1 MIVNRNFGISL
12 LTFFAST
19 TVYAQNYDGSGMPSF
34 IPHTLEEALATAYLT
49 NPDLQQERASL
60 RAVDEQVSTAHA
72 GWRPT
77 ITTGL
82 TGVVTEGYNLG
93 VSEPALGAAGV
104 HYPKS
109 TTEQKSGGRLGYGAN
124 VNITQPIYQ
133 GGKTTAQTHEAINK
147 VMAERAKLLSTEQ
160 KVFSKVIDAYV
171 AVIQYQQLLQININ
185 NEKILAE
192 QVKATHQRF
201 NLGEVTRTDS
211 AQAEAALAAARA
223 QRQTTEGDL
232 RGAEATYTQVVGIAP
247 APHLKPPQPLILPI
261 KTEQEAIA
269 QAASNNPDVIS
280 ALFTEASQ
288 KDDVNVAISE
298 IMPKLNASLSYQRMV
313 NQGVGQN
320 TSDQKMG
327 MLQLNIPIYQS
338 GAEYSKIREAK
349 QLAQAAHRQVSSQR
363 RSAMQLASTNWQKL
377 MAAKAAIASNR
388 AAIASNIIALAGVE
402 KQAVVGTSTTLEML
416 QQQQTLLNSQTTL
429 IQNLSSMVTA
439 SYSIASAIGRLTAQD
454 LKLNV
459 PHYDYTAYYNAV
471 KNRWWGMSDYAQDQP
486 GR

>member
-1 MIVNRNFGISL
+1 MIAYRTFGVSL
-12 LTFFAST
+12 LTFLATT
-19 TVYAQNYDGSGMPSF
+19 TVWAQNYDGSGMPNF
-34 IPHTLEEALATAYLT
+34 IPHTLEEALATAYLS
-49 NPDLQQERASL
+49 NPELQQERATL
-60 RAVDEQVSTAHA
+60 RATDEEVSVAHA

-77 ITTGL
+77 VTSNL
-82 TGVVTEGYNLG
+82 TGVLTKGTNIG
-93 VSEPALGAAGV
+93 VSEPALGASNI

-109 TTEQKSGGRLGYGAN
+109 KSEQTSEGRLGYGAQ
-124 VNITQPIYQ
+124 VTITQPIYQ

-160 KVFSKVIDAYV
+160 QVFSKVIEAYV
-171 AVIQYQQLLQININ
+171 DVIQYQQLLQININ

-192 QVKATHQRF
+192 QVKATHQRY

-223 QRQTTEGDL
+223 QRQTTEGQL

-247 APHLKPPQPLILPI
+247 APNLKPPQPLILPV
-261 KTEQEAIA
+261 KSEQEAIA

-280 ALFTEASQ
+280 ALFVEASQ
-288 KDDVNVAISE
+288 KDDVNVAMSE
-298 IMPKLNASLSYQRMV
+298 LMPKLNASLSYQRAV

-320 TSDQKMG
+320 TMDQKMG
-327 MLQLNIPIYQS
+327 SIQLNIPIYQS
-338 GAEYSKIREAK
+338 GSEYAKIREAK
-349 QLAQAAHRQVSSQR
+349 QQAQAAHRQVSTQR
-363 RSAMQLASTNWQKL
+363 RTAMQLASTNWQKL
-377 MAAKAAIASNR
+377 MAAKASIASNR

-429 IQNLSSMVTA
+429 IQNLSTMVTA

-471 KNRWWGMSDYAQDQP
+471 KNRWWGISDYAQDQP